1 MKPVGYA
8 YLNQYYALHLPKLG
22 IEVYQAPNATE
33 EQTISYGA
41 SKRKILPG
49 HLKYEDNPYAQMHA
63 AIKHQGIRLHFFAAM
78 FRKVNVAEF
87 TTFIASKPMSQY
99 NRVLWFLF
107 EWLTNSKL
115 DLPDLKS
122 GNYINLFEDEFYYTL
137 KTGHRDKRTRVIN
150 NALGTSEFCPTVRK
164 TPEIRRLEKIDVYKT
179 AYAKMQGIGEFLSV
193 DVIGRSINY
202 LYTKETKSS
211 TEIEKEKPD
220 RQKMQRFLNAIKNV
234 GLYELNSQSIIN
246 VQNQI
251 VAEKFRATDYRTS
264 EIYVGT
270 TIQRFGL
277 QDEDVHYV
285 GAKQTHVASMMH
297 GLLKLHENLML
308 DQSIPPL
315 IHATIISF
323 GEVYIHPFDDG
334 NGRLHRYLIHEVMKH
349 REPEHQF
356 IIPISAAIL
365 KNQSK
370 YDKVLETVSIPIM
383 AMLDYEFDDEN
394 RIVIN
399 NDIDYMYR
407 FPDYTEHVK
416 FVYDMMDTA
425 VSEDLLQEV
434 CLLTVFDRLKKF
446 VNSRIDVP
454 NKHIDTALSI
464 IIQNGGKTSIRKRK
478 AIEKLF
484 DAETLN
490 LVETLS
496 ERLISDIKNKFE
508 VDVVAMMSEK
518 S

>member
-1 MKPVGYA
+1 
-8 YLNQYYALHLPKLG
+8 
-22 IEVYQAPNATE
+22 
-33 EQTISYGA
+33 
-41 SKRKILPG
+41 
-49 HLKYEDNPYAQMHA
+49 
-63 AIKHQGIRLHFFAAM
+63 
-78 FRKVNVAEF
+78 
-87 TTFIASKPMSQY
+87 
-99 NRVLWFLF
+99 
-107 EWLTNSKL
+107 
-115 DLPDLKS
+115 
-122 GNYINLFEDEFYYTL
+122 
-137 KTGHRDKRTRVIN
+137 
-150 NALGTSEFCPTVRK
+150 
-164 TPEIRRLEKIDVYKT
+164 
-179 AYAKMQGIGEFLSV
+179 
-193 DVIGRSINY
+193 
-202 LYTKETKSS
+202 
-211 TEIEKEKPD
+211 
-220 RQKMQRFLNAIKNV
+220 
-234 GLYELNSQSIIN
+234 
-246 VQNQI
+246 
-251 VAEKFRATDYRTS
+251 
-264 EIYVGT
+264 
-270 TIQRFGL
+270 
-277 QDEDVHYV
+277 
-285 GAKQTHVASMMH
+285 
-297 GLLKLHENLML
+297 ML

>member
-8 YLNQYYALHLPKLG
+8 YLNQHYALLLPKPG
-22 IEVYQAPNATE
+22 VEVYQAPNADE
-33 EQTISYGA
+33 EQIIPYGA
-41 SKRKILPG
+41 GKRRILPG
-49 HLKYEDNPYAQMHA
+49 RLKYEDNPYAQMHA
-63 AIKHQGIRLHFFAAM
+63 AIKYQGIRLHFFATM
-78 FRKVNVAEF
+78 FRKVNVAEL
-87 TTFIASKPMSQY
+87 TSFIASKPTSQY
-99 NRVLWFLF
+99 NRVLWFLY
-107 EWLTNSKL
+107 EWLTNSRL

-122 GNYINLFEDEFYYTL
+122 GNYIRLLEDEYYYTL
-137 KTGHRDKRTRVIN
+137 QTGNRDKRTRVIN
-150 NALGTSEFCPTVRK
+150 NALGTPEFCPTVRK
-164 TPEIRRLEKIDVYKT
+164 TPDIKLLEKVDVYKT

-234 GLYELNSQSIIN
+234 GLYELNSQSMIN

-251 VAEKFRATDYRTS
+251 VADKFRATGYRTS

-270 TIQRFGL
+270 TIQRFGNR
-277 QDEDVHYV
+277 DEDVHYV
-285 GAKQTHVASMMH
+285 GAKQEHVASMMR
-297 GLLKLHENLML
+297 GLFKLHENLML
-308 DQSIPPL
+308 DRSVPPL
-315 IHATIISF
+315 IHAAIISF

-334 NGRLHRYLIHEVMKH
+334 NGRIHRYLIHDVMKH

-365 KNQSK
+365 KNQQK

-394 RIVIN
+394 GIVIN

-416 FVYDMMDTA
+416 FVYDMMDA
-425 VSEDLLQEV
+425 AISEDLLKEV

-446 VNSRIDVP
+446 VNSSVDIP
-454 NKHIDTALSI
+454 NKQIDTALSI
-464 IIQNGGKTSIRKRK
+464 IIQNGGKVSKRKR
-478 AIEKLF
+478 ARIE
-484 DAETLN
+484 N
-490 LVETLS
+490 LLGVDILDELEVLA

-508 VDVVAMMSEK
+508 VDVVAMMNEES
-518 S
+518 